1 MDFLKHKKLYVVGIV
16 IVVVVVLYLVC
27 WNMSFSKAK
36 ELYSEKQYFEA
47 KDKIDHF
54 IYMGNDIEYN
64 KIMCA
69 GRTLQQLH
77 DIEETLNKEYF
88 SNEEKAELIAYELID
103 AKQQIRQYYNDKKLE
118 EFISGIQMQYLFTTQ
133 ELGVSWGDIKTEF
146 PSGKEEEA
154 KRIARQIIDCW
165 SK

>member
-1 MDFLKHKKLYVVGIV
+1 MIWFRIKDCGKH
-16 IVVVVVLYLVC
+16 
-27 WNMSFSKAK
+27 
-36 ELYSEKQYFEA
+36 
-47 KDKIDHF
+47 
-54 IYMGNDIEYN
+54 
-64 KIMCA
+64 
-69 GRTLQQLH
+69 
-77 DIEETLNKEYF
+77 LNKEYF

-118 EFISGIQMQYLFTTQ
+118 AFISGIRMQYLFTTQ

-146 PSGKEEEA
+146 SRGKEEEA